1 MQGSPALNPMTPE
14 ELHPS
19 GTLALP
25 THTYMCTYRYTKRK
39 KEGREG
45 GREPTLSNQERQA
58 VGNKYIRL
66 QEKQGQSP
74 ELGQDIVH

>member
-19 GTLALP
+19 VTLALP
-25 THTYMCTYRYTKRK
+25 THICAHTDTQKEKRK
-39 KEGREG
+39 EGKEEESQLLPIRKDRLWG
-45 GREPTLSNQERQA
+45 T
-58 VGNKYIRL
+58 YIRL